1 MKLKRELIMMIIYSV
16 MNHQKKSLII
26 RNHIPH
32 KRKMIIFIV
41 AHQKM
46 LMTSNINIL
55 LWLMTLKDLAENI
68 DHSSL
73 VFQF

>member
-41 AHQKM
+41 AHQK
-46 LMTSNINIL
+46 NVDD
-55 LWLMTLKDLAENI
+55 LKYKYLAMANDLER
-68 DHSSL
+68 SSRKY
-73 VFQF
+73 